1 MINKCLCL
9 RYRKKQGKIY
19 CYCTKKRAV
28 IELFECKG
36 CVNKEYK
43 EVSKK
48 AIKMQNK
55 TYSKLKQKTP
65 IKKVSKKRIMVSEKT
80 YKEVYERCNGMCA
93 ICGTNQNLH
102 LHHVDGR
109 GKDKTDDPK
118 NCIML
123 CCYCHLEVVHKN
135 NKYWRKKLKEMV

>member
-55 TYSKLKQKTP
+55 TY
-65 IKKVSKKRIMVSEKT
+65 
-80 YKEVYERCNGMCA
+80 N
-93 ICGTNQNLH
+93 
-102 LHHVDGR
+102 
-109 GKDKTDDPK
+109 
-118 NCIML
+118 
-123 CCYCHLEVVHKN
+123 CYCL
-135 NKYWRKKLKEMV
+135 